1 MKMRVGR
8 GQRANV
14 KIISC
19 ILQRKEMKL
28 KFKKRKNLK
37 KNQSKLK
44 NYLIMWL
51 ERSIIS
57 LARLIKKKLYL
68 EQILK

>member
-8 GQRANV
+8 GQRSNV

-37 KNQSKLK
+37 KNQSKPK

>member
-8 GQRANV
+8 GQRSNV